1 MDYDQSGISI
11 LNIDQSQVS
20 MDNESSENWWDTV
33 DLTKLILAC
42 NKISSISPKV
52 TINFHIEC
60 EWRLILM
67 LSVNVQSVCVLFQF
81 KFSKGQ
87 ILYLSNFVLV
97 FTFSEPL

>member
-1 MDYDQSGISI
+1 
-11 LNIDQSQVS
+11 

-52 TINFHIEC
+52 TINFHIKC
-60 EWRLILM
+60 GWRLMLM
-67 LSVNVQSVCVLFQF
+67 LSVNVQ
-81 KFSKGQ
+81 SKGQ

-97 FTFSEPL
+97 FTF